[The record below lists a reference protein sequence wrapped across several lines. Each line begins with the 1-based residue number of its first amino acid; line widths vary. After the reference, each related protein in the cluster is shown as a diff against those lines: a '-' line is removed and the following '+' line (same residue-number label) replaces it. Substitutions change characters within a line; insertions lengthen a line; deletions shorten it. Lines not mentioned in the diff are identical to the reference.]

1 MNVFVCSLDYRTHIY
16 PTGSFAQNRPPVFLG
31 GTTYIQDLVENTLI
45 NTVVVSN
52 GTGGLKDFTVT
63 DADYDEIV
71 FTLDN
76 TTSSPN
82 VPRFSLNRTTGAL
95 VVAQSLDVDS
105 LGGVTDII
113 VFNITACDEDTPVAT
128 CPSIQVTINILAT
141 NDNSPQ
147 FSSDFYRVEAFTSTA
162 VGTLLLTANCTD
174 ADVGVGE
181 FAGIEFSSTSPPNN
195 PQMYDLDEA
204 TGVLTLLQ
212 MFDNIGIQTF
222 SLRCFDGPPGASED
236 TVVVVIEVARN
247 DPPVFAA
254 VRYHTTV
261 TEDFEVGSVIAQ
273 LSCTDNEKEL
283 DGYELFN
290 PSTVVEETFAL
301 SNTGALTSRKSFDIC
316 EQTRYEFQVVCL
328 DNVNQMAYTTVE
340 INVQGGTI
348 YFENCSYTFDFDR
361 LTMPN
366 NGEEIGRVRA
376 IGRGVVEYSLD
387 NNQFFGINS
396 SGRIFPTN
404 YILISQG
411 NTINLQVQARVG
423 QAKDTA
429 NVTINILGPL
439 SFLEVSITAAVSAA
453 LIIVLLICILIAC
466 FCCCF
471 RQHKTK
477 V

>member
-1 MNVFVCSLDYRTHIY
+1 MI
-16 PTGSFAQNRPPVFLG
+16 AG
-31 GTTYIQDLVENTLI
+31 GTTYVQDLDESTAI
-45 NTVVVSN
+45 NTVVIS
-52 GTGGLKDFTVT
+52 TEPGGLKDFMVT
-63 DADYDEIV
+63 DAEFDEIV
-71 FTLDN
+71 FTLDT

-147 FSSDFYRVEAFTSTA
+147 FSSDFYQVEASTITA
-162 VGTLLLTANCTD
+162 VGTVLLTANCTD

-181 FAGIEFSSTSPPNN
+181 FAGIDFSSTSPPNN
-195 PQMYDLDEA
+195 PQMYGLDQA

-212 MFDNIGIQTF
+212 VFDNNGIQTF

-236 TVVVVIEVARN
+236 TVVVVIEVGRN
-247 DPPVFAA
+247 DPPVFAEVHYNA
-254 VRYHTTV
+254 TV

-290 PSTVVEETFAL
+290 PSTAVEETFAL
-301 SNTGALTSRKSFDIC
+301 SNTGTLTSRKSFDIC

-340 INVQGGTI
+340 ISVQGGII

-439 SFLEVSITAAVSAA
+439 SFLEIYIIAAACTA
-453 LIIVLLICILIAC
+453 LLVILLVCILIAC
-466 FCCCF
+466 CCCCF
-471 RQHKTK
+471 RRDKSKT
-477 V
+477 